1 MVYLALNRESALQM
15 LTLAKSTGDA
25 VWIGSDAISEAEYQQ
40 FGSEGVKLSRFI
52 YPLTSVET
60 TVVSEA
66 LETIELHHPGEFIWV
81 QHVSK
86 P

>member
-1 MVYLALNRESALQM
+1 MVYLALNRESALQI

-52 YPLTSVET
+52 YPLTNVET
-60 TVVSEA
+60 SVVNEA

-81 QHVSK
+81 QYVSK